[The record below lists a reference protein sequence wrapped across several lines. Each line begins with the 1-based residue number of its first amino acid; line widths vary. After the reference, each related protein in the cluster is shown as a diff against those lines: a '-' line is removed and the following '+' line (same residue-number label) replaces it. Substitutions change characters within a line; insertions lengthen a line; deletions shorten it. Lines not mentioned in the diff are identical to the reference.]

1 MPDGK
6 PGKSFSGVR
15 GAVVREAEDLGV
27 DNINF
32 VKEALKWQYNWI
44 GLAGAA
50 AFALVAGSGFPL
62 VLAAGLEL
70 IYISL
75 VPQSSRF
82 RRLVRSWQF
91 AAEKKRLE
99 QNLAALFQE
108 IPPEMRIRY
117 ARLDQ
122 LCRNIRENYGK
133 LSSTSQIFVKDM
145 QDKLDGLLQG
155 YVRLLH
161 AEHQH

>member
-1 MPDGK
+1 MPDEK
-6 PGKSFSGVR
+6 PGQSGFGLR
-15 GAVVREAEDLGV
+15 GKIAREAEESLGI
-27 DNINF
+27 DNTNF

-82 RRLVRSWQF
+82 RRLVRSWQY

-122 LCRNIRENYGK
+122 LCRNIR
-133 LSSTSQIFVKDM
+133 
-145 QDKLDGLLQG
+145 
-155 YVRLLH
+155 
-161 AEHQH
+161 